1 MSTASSNDEP
11 NQDRRPHLVM
21 AVGNLVVGDSRVE
34 KAAITA
40 RDFGYKVTVVGI
52 RRRTVQQVSFID
64 GDIPVIRPPVGNE
77 HHMRVADSKARR
89 EEFLEKRRR
98 QINGLPERLKRPA
111 YIAHRI
117 GVRSRD
123 AGVKTSARFG
133 RSWRTLWPHLVD
145 YETTFFDAFKALA
158 PDLIHVHD
166 RHPLP
171 GAAKYSRWADRTP
184 GVRSV
189 RWLYD
194 AHEFVPT
201 QHLPPPVEHQQAW
214 IAVER
219 ECIQQADAVVTV
231 TDKIADLI
239 RRRHRL
245 ETQPTVVRNL
255 PSLRQAEQNDL
266 RTDVRSELGLAPN
279 VPIAVYAGGITPQ
292 RGLGTLLD
300 AQPMVP
306 ELHVAI
312 ICKNDVERRNA
323 LRAQAKKLGT
333 EERLHFL
340 DYVPASHVSRFI
352 STADLGISALL
363 PSPAHEEAAPTKV
376 SEYLHAHLPVVVS
389 DMRAQAERVRK
400 LGFGAVYP
408 SGDATAM
415 AQVIQHVLSHDFEF
429 KARIT
434 DDVILDNSWEADA
447 PVLKSAWAGLAPVDR
462 KLQIAPKGEL
472 YLSMLTTENGERESW
487 GAAFDVLRKTTK
499 VRPTLPRLTAVSGD
513 LTDGRFMLSDDGLR
527 FLEFW
532 RNQVSQLSGVFYE
545 EPISLVDGWDPALT
559 TGILS
564 MSQKPAVRILA
575 GKSYFDVDRLRRDY
589 PHHWLHEISSSEEE
603 RLRSEFHEIRQ
614 SIRENDRSTVT
625 NCLTTAYS
633 MGHGCT
639 FVPSSC
645 ETVQPENRPESNT
658 VRIGWFAGQRRSEA
672 EQTAIRDLKSTV
684 EGPVDLVE
692 IIGDP
697 TVDDLMKFNVFVDAL
712 SVDLPTVRGL
722 RALSAGCVLVMG
734 GMRRSS
740 TEVAGK
746 GGPWFGDRI
755 PAVHASPDELALT
768 VQELLEDQNAFE
780 TRRSN
785 SLQFAARKLATTVV
799 ADRLLSLASVLN
811 S

>member
-1 MSTASSNDEP
+1 MMSTTRRYDEP
-11 NQDRRPHLVM
+11 NQDQRPHLVM

-40 RDFGYKVTVVGI
+40 RDLGYKVTVVGI

-77 HHMRVADSKARR
+77 HHLRVADSITRR

-98 QINGLPERLKRPA
+98 QINRLPQRLKRPG

-123 AGVKTSARFG
+123 AGVKASAKLG
-133 RSWRTLWPHLVD
+133 RSWRRLWPHLVD
-145 YETTFFDAFKALA
+145 YEATFFDAFRALS

-171 GAAKYSRWADRTP
+171 GAAKYSRWAKHTP
-184 GVRSV
+184 GVRPV
-189 RWLYD
+189 KWLYD
-194 AHEFVPT
+194 AHEYVPT

-239 RRRHRL
+239 RQHHRL
-245 ETQPTVVRNL
+245 DTTPAVVRNL

-266 RTDVRSELGLAPN
+266 RTDVRSELGLAPG

-312 ICKNDVERRNA
+312 ICKNDSERRNA
-323 LRAQAKKLGT
+323 LRSQAKKLGT

-389 DMRAQAERVRK
+389 DMRAQAERVRR

-408 SGDATAM
+408 SGDAHAM
-415 AQVIQHVLSHDFEF
+415 AQVIQHVLSRASEF
-429 KARIT
+429 KAQIT
-434 DDVILDNSWEADA
+434 EEVILDNSWEADA
-447 PVLKSAWAGLAPVDR
+447 PNLESAWNTLCPSGRVTQPHTTYDSYLPILQVDDGLNDAWGPA
-462 KLQIAPKGEL
+462 LNLLSEIEISSEL
-472 YLSMLTTENGERESW
+472 PCLREI
-487 GAAFDVLRKTTK
+487 R
-499 VRPTLPRLTAVSGD
+499 GD
-513 LTDGRFMLSDDGLR
+513 LTDGRFMLTEDGQR

-532 RNQVSQLSGVFYE
+532 RLEAAQLLGVFYE
-545 EPISLVDGWDPALT
+545 DSVSLVEGWNPALT

-564 MSQKPAVRILA
+564 MSGKPAIRMLP
-575 GKSYFDVDRLRRDY
+575 GRSLYDVDNLKSRY
-589 PHHWLHEISSSEEE
+589 PYHWLNEVSE
-603 RLRSEFHEIRQ
+603 SEANRYRKEFVDF
-614 SIRENDRSTVT
+614 REKSRAQDRKIVTDCLVT
-625 NCLTTAYS
+625 NWSLGYQSNYIAS
-633 MGHGCT
+633 PVALGGS
-639 FVPSSC
+639 PERSSG
-645 ETVQPENRPESNT
+645 PI
-658 VRIGWFAGQRRSEA
+658 RIGWIENAQRSGDEWAAIEQLQAELSKSATVVRIPQSDKDIVAQRLDIFIDSLSTEMPTRHGLQALGAGSAVVVGRGMAVHYSSGPTINSTFPVETPVIQATPNELHASISTLVYAPEELNGWKSQSYQFARE
-672 EQTAIRDLKSTV
+672 
-684 EGPVDLVE
+684 
-692 IIGDP
+692 
-697 TVDDLMKFNVFVDAL
+697 F
-712 SVDLPTVRGL
+712 
-722 RALSAGCVLVMG
+722 LSA
-734 GMRRSS
+734 
-740 TEVAGK
+740 TAVAT
-746 GGPWFGDRI
+746 R
-755 PAVHASPDELALT
+755 LAALI
-768 VQELLEDQNAFE
+768 
-780 TRRSN
+780 
-785 SLQFAARKLATTVV
+785 RK
-799 ADRLLSLASVLN
+799 
-811 S
+811 